1 MQRYGLLLCY
11 KLKTY
16 VHNKACNKLSKQAK
30 TISIILVMFIDV
42 ILDDDIA
49 ISIRIFSSEQST
61 YFISILVGKTTV
73 KCVLM
78 RERV

>member
-1 MQRYGLLLCY
+1 MSCHG
-11 KLKTY
+11 
-16 VHNKACNKLSKQAK
+16 K
-30 TISIILVMFIDV
+30 TISKILVMLIDV

-61 YFISILVGKTTV
+61 YFISILVSMTTV